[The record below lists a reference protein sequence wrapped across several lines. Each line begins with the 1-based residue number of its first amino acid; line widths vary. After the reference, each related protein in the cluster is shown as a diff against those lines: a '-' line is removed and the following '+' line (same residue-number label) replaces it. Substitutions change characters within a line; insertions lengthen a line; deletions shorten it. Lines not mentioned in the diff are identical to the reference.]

1 MRKNGKKPGKAPAF
15 SHDDMFSGESGIK
28 QTTAV
33 YEGPDDKDVGEATL
47 YVTPVAD
54 TPQRFYKVEAK

>member
-1 MRKNGKKPGKAPAF
+1 MYSRYR
-15 SHDDMFSGESGIK
+15 
-28 QTTAV
+28 AV
-33 YEGPDDKDVGEATL
+33 YEGQDEEDVGEATM